1 MPAAAG
7 YDERFPADR
16 KTVRLMKVYLETMGC
31 QMNRLDSEL
40 VTASLR
46 AAGHEMVDDHGQ
58 AEVVL
63 YNTCSVRRHAEE
75 KVYSRLGGDSR
86 RKAHH
91 CPRLI
96 LGVLGCMAQRE
107 GEELAR
113 RFGRLDIV
121 CGPGQLARLPEL
133 IAAAAAGSRAVALDP
148 DPIEAR
154 RRGKG
159 SAGAGGS
166 EPVFSQPSIDG
177 CHASVLGS
185 MLGGDMLP
193 KTEAWHPI
201 RRIIAD
207 RALASAEAAGA
218 SIGPAI
224 APNAP
229 QGAEVAAETTAA
241 NGVPIPTNRAL
252 ANRPVVIHAAPA
264 ASDEADFDALDLAR
278 DCRAAAAG
286 AQAYVRVMKGCDNFC
301 TYCIVPLVR
310 GPEQSRR
317 PERIVQE
324 VRRLVD
330 AGVTEITL
338 LGQTVNRY
346 RWSDGGKTV
355 RFSDLLADVAD
366 VPNLRRLRFVTS
378 HPLDFTDDILHIM
391 AGRANIC
398 EYIHLPPQ
406 SGSDAVLGRMNRK
419 YTRGQYDE
427 LVDRARAIVPGV
439 VLAGDF
445 IVGFPGETEADH
457 EASAELMRR
466 SGFKNSFVFKYSP
479 RPGTAAAR
487 NMPDDV
493 PEEVKRRRNNE
504 LLAVQQEVGL
514 AHHRSYIGASAEVLV
529 EGPSVRAA
537 KQGFEPT
544 AERTQLVGRTKG
556 DHIVHFIG
564 PQSLAGQ
571 YVRVRITE
579 ATALSLRGEEE
590 TGKKRVHAEVAE
602 AEEETAGRR
611 ERRG

>member
-1 MPAAAG
+1 
-7 YDERFPADR
+7 
-16 KTVRLMKVYLETMGC
+16 MKVYLETMGC

-91 CPRLI
+91 RPRLI

-159 SAGAGGS
+159 TTGADRAEGAGAG
-166 EPVFSQPSIDG
+166 
-177 CHASVLGS
+177 
-185 MLGGDMLP
+185 
-193 KTEAWHPI
+193 
-201 RRIIAD
+201 
-207 RALASAEAAGA
+207 SAPQ
-218 SIGPAI
+218 GPAI
-224 APNAP
+224 
-229 QGAEVAAETTAA
+229 VAA
-241 NGVPIPTNRAL
+241 
-252 ANRPVVIHAAPA
+252 
-264 ASDEADFDALDLAR
+264 ADFDAMDLAR
-278 DCRAAAAG
+278 DCRGAVG

-324 VRRLVD
+324 CRRLVD

-346 RWSDGGKTV
+346 RWSDGSKTV

-366 VPNLRRLRFVTS
+366 VANLRRLRFITS
-378 HPLDFTDDILHIM
+378 HPLDFTDDILQIM
-391 AGRANIC
+391 AERSNIC

-419 YTRGQYDE
+419 YTRVQYDE
-427 LVDRARAIVPGV
+427 LVDRARQIVPGV

-466 SGFKNSFVFKYSP
+466 SGFKNSFIFKYSP
-479 RPGTAAAR
+479 RPGTAAER

-544 AERTQLVGRTKG
+544 AERTQLVGRTRG
-556 DHIVHFIG
+556 EHIVHFLG
-564 PQSLAGQ
+564 PQSLTGQ
-571 YVRVRITE
+571 YVHVRIAE
-579 ATALSLRGEEE
+579 ATSLALRGEKEE
-590 TGKKRVHAEVAE
+590 GKEEK
-602 AEEETAGRR
+602 EEETVSRRGRR
-611 ERRG
+611 ER